1 MTRYITEFRW
11 SVSGTLRD
19 WSCPECP
26 LAESM
31 DGVASLIAQFTDQ
44 ETEGLVI
51 IPADG
56 NGTIRVTMLND
67 AGWRDVTAD
76 ALMHFGKWSAER
88 SGDWP
93 WWLIDI
99 APDGVVNEGDAA

>member
-1 MTRYITEFRW
+1 MTAHNARFADYVTSIAFNITL
-11 SVSGTLRD
+11 SKPQVVTLCD
-19 WSCPECP
+19 
-26 LAESM
+26 
-31 DGVASLIAQFTDQ
+31 
-44 ETEGLVI
+44 
-51 IPADG
+51 